1 MKDVLT
7 KKETAKYLRISIRT
21 LDRWVAAGI
30 VPCFKGPGRNGRVL
44 FNKDLVDEAVT
55 EQ

>member
-1 MKDVLT
+1 MEKVLS
-7 KKETAKYLRISIRT
+7 KKEAAEYLRISVRT
-21 LDRWVAAGI
+21 LERWVAAGI

-44 FNKDLVDEAVT
+44 FNKDSVDEVMA